1 MTNKC
6 LKWLNKN
13 VPPTPAL
20 VFDLEEVKSNY
31 VKFVKSFKNINPYY
45 AVKANPNKKILYL
58 LNKLGSK
65 FDCASIKEIQDCIKL
80 NINPKNMSFGNTI
93 KKSSDIKKAF
103 SLGVSLF
110 AYDCSEEL
118 EKIAKYSRMV
128 N

>member
-80 NINPKNMSFGNTI
+80 NINPKNISFGNTI

-110 AYDCSEEL
+110 AYDWGSL
-118 EKIAKYSRMV
+118 QK
-128 N
+128 